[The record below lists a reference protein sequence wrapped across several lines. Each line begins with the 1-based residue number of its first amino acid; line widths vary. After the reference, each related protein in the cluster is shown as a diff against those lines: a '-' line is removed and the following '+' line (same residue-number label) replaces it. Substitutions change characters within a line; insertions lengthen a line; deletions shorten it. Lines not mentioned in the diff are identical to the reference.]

1 MPWKYKI
8 TSLLRDVPRFGHPHP
23 CLPSRLTCSRESM
36 MYVSCL
42 SSNSPFRFRLPKL
55 SKATSGLGNF
65 SPTSLLN
72 KKPEK
77 SQEATGLLSK
87 GIELVPDSVLKLI
100 FFGLSIYLS
109 ALRRILRRF
118 IPSFIKNFIVRAGL
132 HRLSLMSSDLWY

>member
-1 MPWKYKI
+1 
-8 TSLLRDVPRFGHPHP
+8 
-23 CLPSRLTCSRESM
+23 

-42 SSNSPFRFRLPKL
+42 SSNPLFKFCLPKL